1 MSEETGERRA
11 QLQEDERRGAGCPRE
26 RGWHGVLH
34 RGTCILQLVWIGSSW
49 GHMDTVS
56 VHGLLPW
63 VTPELVA
70 KSSHSSLSVSSSLP
84 AAPCTLPKLSTSQE
98 SKRQLIS
105 SAMTGK
111 EGLSSAR
118 LSKAELEALL
128 THDV

>member
-1 MSEETGERRA
+1 
-11 QLQEDERRGAGCPRE
+11 
-26 RGWHGVLH
+26 
-34 RGTCILQLVWIGSSW
+34 
-49 GHMDTVS
+49 
-56 VHGLLPW
+56 LL
-63 VTPELVA
+63 
-70 KSSHSSLSVSSSLP
+70 
-84 AAPCTLPKLSTSQE
+84 KLSTSQE